1 MVTDKQQDL
10 ELLPVNESEDVPIGE
25 KKSPMSKISGVRRLH
40 HSNSFTGAVPR
51 FGIEVE
57 DELELAQVGG
67 MEAGLMD

>member
-10 ELLPVNESEDVPIGE
+10 ELLPVNEKEDVPDE
-25 KKSPMSKISGVRRLH
+25 KKAPMSKISGVRKLH

-57 DELELAQVGG
+57 EELELAQVGR
-67 MEAGLMD
+67 